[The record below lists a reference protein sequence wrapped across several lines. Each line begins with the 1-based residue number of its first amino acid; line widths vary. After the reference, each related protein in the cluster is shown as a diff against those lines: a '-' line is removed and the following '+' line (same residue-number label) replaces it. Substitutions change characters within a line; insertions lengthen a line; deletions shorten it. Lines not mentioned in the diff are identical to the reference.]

1 MSNYKICEISYNT
14 GKNLS
19 NQEKWKDI
27 IFLCR
32 RCNLITKDIKNIELH
47 LEKCTVENI
56 VDNSIEDIIK
66 EKQLMTN
73 KLTQIQTKIRKK
85 DVTIM
90 NLQLRLQYEKM
101 KNKIY
106 ENIIQSQ
113 TDIDFENIIKENT
126 DEVHIFNFENGKI
139 PVVVHDF
146 IENSKKYII
155 ETPKQTKIKSA
166 VMDENPELFIDED
179 ENDNNTK
186 PERIQKEKQENK
198 KKTYRTVKQYITTSE
213 KEFDNKLKEDVVR
226 VDKKIDKIVYENFDV
241 SHKEITE
248 SLEKLFET
256 VINSR
261 IYTVSLASIRQKRK
275 KLLGKLSLTD
285 YTELVNEHN
294 KRLESIF
301 ESRNYSKKKINKIV
315 LSSLTPLDMRLT
327 YYSGYTNVNIEVDEV
342 QKFGL
347 ALEILIEHEKQFV
360 PYNKDIFFNNIKNY
374 SISLFELRECI
385 ERCLVNRYGFQN
397 VIYIPRPNSTSSD
410 PFSFYTLVE
419 NAGEIRKW
427 KMVCRLEDFSI
438 DFADTVLPYCITL
451 FRKIYKDV
459 FNDNIYR
466 EDYMSKSQITEFDC
480 EQLIQNIIII
490 SQPKLLCKMFQDI
503 IKTKCT
509 ISPTEFDK
517 FDLYGDD
524 KFQQKRFTNTKDT
537 HNDIFQVI
545 KRLFDGIDNENANHI
560 INSR

>member
-1 MSNYKICEISYNT
+1 MSDYKICEIYDKPL
-14 GKNLS
+14 KNLS
-19 NQEKWKDI
+19 NQKIAKNCEKWKHI
-27 IFLCR
+27 ILVCR
-32 RCNLITKDIKNIELH
+32 KCNLIIKDIKNIEPH
-47 LEKCTVENI
+47 LEKCTIEN
-56 VDNSIEDIIK
+56 IIK
-66 EKQLMTN
+66 EKQHIEDI
-73 KLTQIQTKIRKK
+73 KLITEKNRKK

-90 NLQLRLQYEKM
+90 KLQLQYEKM

-106 ENIIQSQ
+106 ENIIKSQ
-113 TDIDFENIIKENT
+113 TDINFENIIKENT

-139 PVVVHDF
+139 PIVVHDF
-146 IENSKKYII
+146 IENTKNYII
-155 ETPKQTKIKSA
+155 EIPKHKKKRVII
-166 VMDENPELFIDED
+166 DENTEFIIDED
-179 ENDNNTK
+179 ENDINHNPK
-186 PERIQKEKQENK
+186 PEKIQKEKQKEKQENK
-198 KKTYRTVKQYITTSE
+198 KKLYRKVKQYITTSE

-241 SHKEITE
+241 SHKEITD
-248 SLEKLFET
+248 SLEQLFET

-261 IYTVSLASIRQKRK
+261 TYTVSLSSIRQKRK
-275 KLLGKLSLTD
+275 KLLGKLSLND
-285 YTELVNEHN
+285 YTVLVNEHN

-374 SISLFELRECI
+374 SISLFELRDCI

-397 VIYIPRPNSTSSD
+397 VIYINRPNSTSSD
-410 PFSFYTLVE
+410 PFSFYTL
-419 NAGEIRKW
+419 ASSSGEIRKW
-427 KMVCRLEDFSI
+427 KMACRLEDFST
-438 DFADTVLPYCITL
+438 DFTDSVLPYCINL

-466 EDYMSKSQITEFDC
+466 KDYMCKSQITEFDC
-480 EQLIQNIIII
+480 EQLIQNIIILA
-490 SQPKLLCKMFQDI
+490 QPMLLCKIFQDI

-509 ISPTEFDK
+509 ITPTEFDK

-524 KFQQKRFTNTKDT
+524 KFQQKRFISTKD
-537 HNDIFQVI
+537 NDYDICQVI
-545 KRLFDGIDNENANHI
+545 KRLFDDIDTENVTHI